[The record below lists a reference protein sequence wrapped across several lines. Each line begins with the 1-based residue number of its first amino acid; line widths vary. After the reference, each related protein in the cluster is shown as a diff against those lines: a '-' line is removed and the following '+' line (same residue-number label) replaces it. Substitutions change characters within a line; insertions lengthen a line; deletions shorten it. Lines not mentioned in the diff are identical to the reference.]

1 MSAAGTVGRCLR
13 ERDGRFASFIKP
25 APYGTAQPFLVLP
38 PAAEIPSENIG
49 KEAYLHVNAS
59 LSDRL
64 PRNP

>member
-38 PAAEIPSENIG
+38 PAPEIPSETS
-49 KEAYLHVNAS
+49 ER
-59 LSDRL
+59 RL
-64 PRNP
+64 TYTSTLR